1 MLPIFIA
8 GGIAVAVGAAGVAG
22 GVYALG
28 YQDKSHL
35 PETPKKK
42 PNPEEPDEQYGWE
55 VSKNNR
61 IPILPKNPK
70 ISGKIDSSYVTIAK
84 GKEKRYEV
92 RTVFQ
97 DPNTQRKTRYR
108 YSTNSQGEQTGNTHR
123 EEYDPENKQWN
134 VKIITPYQPKPKPKN
149 KPKGKTVLPKKPTS
163 SNKINSLGKG
173 KVHITQQ

>member
-1 MLPIFIA
+1 MLPLLI
-8 GGIAVAVGAAGVAG
+8 AAGVVTVAG
-22 GVYALG
+22 GAIAG
-28 YQDKSHL
+28 YSVFHQPTGNL
-35 PETPKKK
+35 PKQPKRT

-97 DPNTQRKTRYR
+97 DPNTQRKSRYR
-108 YSTNSQGEQTGNTHR
+108 YITNSKGEQTGNTHR
-123 EEYDPENKQWN
+123 EEYDPENRQWN

-173 KVHITQQ
+173 KVHITQ